1 MRQSSS
7 LYSVCVLTSAL
18 HASGLGVDVQ
28 GLVEVVYPDNVFVFG
43 S

>member
-1 MRQSSS
+1 MF
-7 LYSVCVLTSAL
+7 VCSHQLL